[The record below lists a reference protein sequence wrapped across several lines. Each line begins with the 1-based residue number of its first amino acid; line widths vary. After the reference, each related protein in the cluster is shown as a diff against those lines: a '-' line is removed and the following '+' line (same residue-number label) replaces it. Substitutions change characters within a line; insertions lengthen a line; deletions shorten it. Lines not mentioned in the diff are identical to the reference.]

1 MIDLLNIIIKT
12 KRIDWFAIKYLL
24 SFNYKLIKVFKN
36 KVNRIKLQLLV
47 EGITDS

>member
-1 MIDLLNIIIKT
+1 MIDLLNIIIRQKEF
-12 KRIDWFAIKYLL
+12 DWFAIKYLL